1 MMRRLSDGALFL
13 YRTQLI
19 PILRQTRVALIC
31 SKHALSWAVVF
42 QVESIADTIAIAL
55 PMRYFCGK
63 LSYLERVHLF
73 ECEYELTAVG
83 DIYWLALQSAYGIL
97 TLVYAGSHSECMYR
111 LMSFGMPIS
120 DCPMSETGELK
131 RGNHLKWIERR
142 RKKEFY
148 LTSGVAVGHA
158 VDIPAKCDVPYYLAE
173 GNLSIS
179 IGETNDSLRLW
190 LIVTRNMTDVIDPRR
205 PNWFRKSSIMYTIT
219 VVTS

>member
-1 MMRRLSDGALFL
+1 MS
-13 YRTQLI
+13 
-19 PILRQTRVALIC
+19 VC
-31 SKHALSWAVVF
+31 N
-42 QVESIADTIAIAL
+42 
-55 PMRYFCGK
+55 
-63 LSYLERVHLF
+63 
-73 ECEYELTAVG
+73 
-83 DIYWLALQSAYGIL
+83 
-97 TLVYAGSHSECMYR
+97 R

-158 VDIPAKCDVPYYLAE
+158 VDIPAKCDVLLGRGKPFNQHW
-173 GNLSIS
+173 GNKRFL
-179 IGETNDSLRLW
+179 E
-190 LIVTRNMTDVIDPRR
+190 IVADRYEEYDRRNDPRR